1 MSAIALER
9 RSRRIFLTILTL
21 IVLYG
26 MVTLALV
33 LPSLMD
39 TNTALLEEGQVAT
52 QDIQAPHALTYVS
65 NILTEQ
71 ARQNAARNAS
81 PVFTAPDTAI
91 ARAQRERLRNALAYI
106 NSVRA
111 DVYATPEQKLAD
123 LAYLEG
129 LTLAAGEAQAIL
141 NLNDLRWQAIQQEAI
156 VVLEQAMRVTIREE
170 RVAEVRRNLPTM
182 VSLALSEE
190 QAALVVKLVEPFVV
204 ANSFY
209 NEELT
214 QAARE
219 RAALAVNPVTRSF
232 QAGET
237 IVQRGRVLKPEDI
250 EALQAFGLVQPK
262 PDIGFWLQSVLVSFL
277 VVTFLFLYIRRK
289 KSVSSDARLTTV
301 LILLFLA
308 FLFTARA
315 LPSDSLFTYVFPYAA
330 FSMVIAA
337 LVVNSEIAMLTSVGL
352 AMLAAY
358 AQPQALEL
366 LMYILV
372 SSQFSVLALGKARRI
387 VAFIIAGLTAGATG
401 ALILI
406 VVNRL
411 NGVTDLLSLVYL
423 TAAVLFGGI
432 ASAGLALLLQFV
444 SAQYLGFSTALHL
457 MDISRPDHPLMR
469 LLLTNAPGTY
479 QHSLQVANLAEQ
491 AAERINADVL
501 LMRVGA
507 IYHDIGK
514 AINPAFYIENQ
525 VAGGSNP
532 HDQLDPFMSAKIII
546 SHVTDG
552 LNLARKYRLP
562 RRIQDFI
569 SEHHGTMIARYQY
582 ARALEQVQG
591 DESKVDIR
599 QFRYP
604 GPKPRSRETAILM
617 LADGCE
623 ARVRAERPKDE
634 EELRQVIKSVFDH
647 RIAMGQLDDTNLTL
661 RDLSELIDAFATILR
676 GVYHPRIQY
685 PKLEESKPSLL
696 PPTSSAESSPPRTE
710 AVPSLEITQP
720 LSSGAKKPLQSP

>member
-1 MSAIALER
+1 MNASVVHQR
-9 RSRRIFLTILTL
+9 PWWRVVPVILLL
-21 IVLYG
+21 IVFYG
-26 MVTLALV
+26 VVTLALV
-33 LPSLMD
+33 FPFLLN
-39 TNTALLEEGQVAT
+39 TNTALLEEGQVAI

-81 PVFTAPDTAI
+81 PVYSAPDTAI

-111 DVYATPEQKLAD
+111 DAYATPEQKLTD
-123 LAYLEG
+123 LALMEDLS
-129 LTLAAGEAQAIL
+129 LTPEQAQVIL

-156 VVLEQAMRVTIREE
+156 VVLEQAMRGAIREE
-170 RVAEVRRNLPTM
+170 RVAEVRRSLPTM
-182 VSLALSEE
+182 VSLALSED
-190 QAALVVKLVEPFVV
+190 QAAIVVELVEPFVI

-219 RAALAVNPVTRSF
+219 KAAAAVTPITRSF

-237 IVQRGRVLKPEDI
+237 IVQRGQVLKAEDI

-262 PDIGFWLQSVLVSFL
+262 PDVGFWLQSVLVSFL
-277 VVTFLFLYIRRK
+277 MVTYLFLYLRRK
-289 KSVSSDARLTTV
+289 KAILADVRLLTV
-301 LILLFLA
+301 MIVLFLA

-315 LPSDSLFTYVFPYAA
+315 LPTDSLFPYVFPYAA
-330 FSMVIAA
+330 FGMVIAA
-337 LVVNSEIAMLTSVGL
+337 LVVNSEVAMLTSLGL
-352 AMLAAY
+352 AILIAY
-358 AQPQALEL
+358 AQPNALDL
-366 LMYILV
+366 LMYTLI
-372 SSQFSVLALGKARRI
+372 SSQFSVLVLGKARRI
-387 VAFIIAGLTAGATG
+387 VSFIIAGLTGGAAGA
-401 ALILI
+401 LVLI
-406 VVNRL
+406 VLTRL
-411 NGVTDLLSLVYL
+411 SGLTNPISIISI

-444 SAQYLGFSTALHL
+444 SAQYLGLSTALHL
-457 MDISRPDHPLMR
+457 IDISRPDHPLMR
-469 LLLTNAPGTY
+469 MLLTNAPGTY

-501 LMRVGA
+501 LVRVGA

-514 AINPAFYIENQ
+514 ALNPAFYIENQ
-525 VAGGSNP
+525 VAGAVNP
-532 HDQLDPFMSAKIII
+532 HDQLDPTVSAKIII

-552 LNLARKYRLP
+552 LNLARRYRLP

-569 SEHHGTMIARYQY
+569 IEHHGTMIARYQY
-582 ARALEQVQG
+582 ARAVQLAGG
-591 DESKVDIR
+591 DESKVDIE

-623 ARVRAERPKDE
+623 ARVRAEMPKDE
-634 EELRQVIKSVFDH
+634 QTLRQVIKSVFDN
-647 RIAMGQLDDTNLTL
+647 RIAMGQLDETPLTL
-661 RDLSELIDAFATILR
+661 RDLSELMDAFTTILR
-676 GVYHPRIQY
+676 NVYHPRLIY
-685 PKLEESKPSLL
+685 PQLEEESQPA
-696 PPTSSAESSPPRTE
+696 PPSSPDDSSPAE
-710 AVPSLEITQP
+710 APIPLEITQP
-720 LSSGAKKPLQSP
+720 ISKRL

>member
-1 MSAIALER
+1 MNANAVER
-9 RSRRIFLTILTL
+9 PARRIVPAVLLL

-26 MVTLALV
+26 VVTLALV
-33 LPSLMD
+33 FPFILN
-39 TNTALLEEGQVAT
+39 TNTTLLEEGQVAT
-52 QDIQAPHALTYVS
+52 QDVQAPHALTYVS

-71 ARQNAARNAS
+71 ARQNAARNVS
-81 PVFTAPDTAI
+81 PVYSAPDTAI

-111 DVYATPEQKLAD
+111 DAYATTEQKLAD
-123 LAYLEG
+123 LALMEDLS
-129 LTLAAGEAQAIL
+129 LTPEQAQAIL

-156 VVLEQAMRVTIREE
+156 VVLEQAMRGAIREE
-170 RVAEVRRNLPTM
+170 RVAEVRRNLPAM

-190 QAALVVKLVEPFVV
+190 QAAIVVELVEPFVI

-214 QAARE
+214 RSARE
-219 RAALAVNPVTRSF
+219 KAAAGVTPIMRSF

-237 IVQRGRVLKPEDI
+237 IVQRGQVLKAEDI

-262 PDIGFWLQSVLVSFL
+262 PDVGFWLQSVLVAFL
-277 VVTFLFLYIRRK
+277 IVTYLFLYIRRK
-289 KSVSSDARLTTV
+289 KAIISDMRLLTV
-301 LILLFLA
+301 MIALFLLFLY
-308 FLFTARA
+308 TARV
-315 LPSDSLFTYVFPYAA
+315 LPTDNLFPYVFPYAA

-337 LVVNSEIAMLTSVGL
+337 LVVNSEVAMLTSLGL
-352 AMLAAY
+352 AILIAY
-358 AQPQALEL
+358 AQPNALEL
-366 LMYILV
+366 LMYTLV

-387 VAFIIAGLTAGATG
+387 VSFIIAGLTGGAAGA
-401 ALILI
+401 LVLI
-406 VVNRL
+406 VLIRL
-411 NGVTDLLSLVYL
+411 SGPTDPISIIYI

-432 ASAGLALLLQFV
+432 ASAGFALLLQFV

-457 MDISRPDHPLMR
+457 IDISRPDHPLLRM
-469 LLLTNAPGTY
+469 LLTNAPGTY

-501 LMRVGA
+501 LVRVGA

-514 AINPAFYIENQ
+514 ALNPAFYIENQ
-525 VAGGSNP
+525 VAGATNP
-532 HDQLDPFMSAKIII
+532 HDQLDPTVSARIII
-546 SHVTDG
+546 SHVADG

-582 ARALEQVQG
+582 ARAVQMAGG
-591 DESKVDIR
+591 DESKVDIE

-623 ARVRAERPKDE
+623 ARVRAEMPKDE
-634 EELRQVIKSVFDH
+634 QTLRQVIKSVFDH
-647 RIAMGQLDDTNLTL
+647 RIAMGQLDETPLTL
-661 RDLSELIDAFATILR
+661 RDLSELMDAFSTILR
-676 GVYHPRIQY
+676 NVYHPRLIY
-685 PKLEESKPSLL
+685 PKLEEESESAPA
-696 PPTSSAESSPPRTE
+696 TSQDQASSEETPIP
-710 AVPSLEITQP
+710 LEITQP
-720 LSSGAKKPLQSP
+720 ISKRL

>member
-1 MSAIALER
+1 MNANADER
-9 RSRRIFLTILTL
+9 PTRRIVPAVLLL

-26 MVTLALV
+26 VVTLALV
-33 LPSLMD
+33 FPFILN
-39 TNTALLEEGQVAT
+39 TNTTLLEEGQVAT
-52 QDIQAPHALTYVS
+52 QDVQAPHALTYVS

-71 ARQNAARNAS
+71 ARQNAARNVS
-81 PVFTAPDTAI
+81 PVYSAPDTAI

-111 DVYATPEQKLAD
+111 DAYATTEQKLAD
-123 LAYLEG
+123 LALMEDLS
-129 LTLAAGEAQAIL
+129 LTPEQAQAIL

-156 VVLEQAMRVTIREE
+156 VVLEQAMRGAIREE
-170 RVAEVRRNLPTM
+170 RVAEVRRNLPAM

-190 QAALVVKLVEPFVV
+190 QAAIVVELVEPFVI

-214 QAARE
+214 RSARE
-219 RAALAVNPVTRSF
+219 KAAAGVTPIMRSF

-237 IVQRGRVLKPEDI
+237 IVQRGQVLKAEDI

-262 PDIGFWLQSVLVSFL
+262 PDVGFWLQSVLVAFL
-277 VVTFLFLYIRRK
+277 IVTYLFLYIRRK
-289 KSVSSDARLTTV
+289 KAIISDMRLLTV
-301 LILLFLA
+301 MIALFLL

-315 LPSDSLFTYVFPYAA
+315 LPTDNLFPYVFPYAA

-337 LVVNSEIAMLTSVGL
+337 LVVNSEVAMLTSLGL
-352 AMLAAY
+352 AILIAY
-358 AQPQALEL
+358 AQPNALEL
-366 LMYILV
+366 LMYTLV

-387 VAFIIAGLTAGATG
+387 VSFIIAGLTGGAAGA
-401 ALILI
+401 LVLI
-406 VVNRL
+406 VLIRL
-411 NGVTDLLSLVYL
+411 SGPTDPISIIYI

-432 ASAGLALLLQFV
+432 ASAGFALLLQFV

-457 MDISRPDHPLMR
+457 IDISRPDHPLLRM
-469 LLLTNAPGTY
+469 LLTNAPGTY

-501 LMRVGA
+501 LVRVGA

-514 AINPAFYIENQ
+514 ALNPAFYIENQ
-525 VAGGSNP
+525 VAGATNP
-532 HDQLDPFMSAKIII
+532 HDQLDPTVSARIII
-546 SHVTDG
+546 SHVADG

-582 ARALEQVQG
+582 ARAVQMAGG
-591 DESKVDIR
+591 DESKVDIE

-623 ARVRAERPKDE
+623 ARVRAEMPKDE
-634 EELRQVIKSVFDH
+634 QTLRQVIKSVFDH
-647 RIAMGQLDDTNLTL
+647 RIAMGQLDETPLTL
-661 RDLSELIDAFATILR
+661 RDLSELMDAFSTILR
-676 GVYHPRIQY
+676 NVYHPRLIY
-685 PKLEESKPSLL
+685 PKLEEESESAPA
-696 PPTSSAESSPPRTE
+696 TSQDQASSEETPIP
-710 AVPSLEITQP
+710 LEITQP
-720 LSSGAKKPLQSP
+720 ISKRL